1 MHLEIVQPKSSR
13 EAVSVQII
21 NKLYSLAYSNPDQ
34 GIVSILDN
42 TSTIS
47 GAVSLYAANK
57 KRVEYLA
64 GANGVGGDGRFPD
77 LLIYCTTYYIDF
89 MDDAFATVCADLY
102 GNGEGVTS
110 ADIAGVNSLTSPK
123 NLVQAVQN
131 NSDIVTLDFRSF
143 PRLDFSAANNWNLP
157 SLQNIYVDSV
167 SAITVKFF
175 KNTGL
180 IVNGKNYLD
189 NIIVGTYR
197 FTDTRYTTN
206 NILQGDVSN
215 PNTFGTI
222 AIRNFDLHDGITK
235 VIVGTYT
242 TRNNCTITNLYLG
255 NSPFPVS
262 YGEGYGDNL
271 ARISNIYVPVG
282 MKQAYIDNG
291 TWVHDGDARTDF
303 IEYDFDTDPDGIFSV
318 LDE

>member
-13 EAVSVQII
+13 ETVSVQII
-21 NKLYSLAYSNPDQ
+21 NKLYSLAYSNPNQ
-34 GIVSILDN
+34 GIVSVLDN

-64 GANGVGGDGRFPD
+64 GTNGVGGNGRFPD

-89 MDDAFATVCADLY
+89 MDDAFATVCANVY

-110 ADIAGVNSLTSPK
+110 ADIAAVQSVTSPQ
-123 NLVQAVQN
+123 NLLQAIQN

-143 PRLDFSAANNWNLP
+143 PRMNLSGERNWNLP
-157 SLQNIYVDSV
+157 SLQSVYANSV
-167 SAITVKFF
+167 SVLSISSFR
-175 KNTGL
+175 NTGP
-180 IVNGKNYLD
+180 ITNNKYYLD
-189 NIIVGTYR
+189 KIIIGTLRY
-197 FTDTRYTTN
+197 TDTHYTSFRV
-206 NILQGDVSN
+206 LQGATTN

-222 AIRNFDLHDGITK
+222 AIRNFDPHDGVTKIT
-235 VIVGTYT
+235 VGNYT

-255 NSPFPVS
+255 NSPFPLS

-291 TWVHDGDARTDF
+291 TWVHDGNARTDF